1 MTSEHAPTERRLAP
15 EPDRRKTAEM
25 IAEMLRASQERVR
38 LATEAGGLG
47 VWHWSVNDD
56 RVTWEHDWLYDM
68 FGLPHDEPPLNAE
81 RFSKEFVHPEDL
93 PRFTAAVKAVLAQ
106 GQPFTFTGRF
116 FRLPLREVRWL
127 EFHGALQPSDDG
139 QPRLLGTAADIT
151 DRYLA
156 TEALRKSE
164 ERYRALFNAMDEGF
178 CTIDLVTDQN
188 GKVIDYIF
196 GETNPAFA
204 KHTGLVGVDGRSMR
218 ELVPDHDQH
227 WFDIYGEVART
238 GEPARFVNEAVAMN
252 RWFDLYAMRMSEGPP
267 ARLAVFFND
276 ITARVQVQQ
285 DLRRLADELAAA
297 DRRKTE
303 FLATLAHELRN
314 PLAPVRNALE
324 IMRRSPSDAA
334 AQRHARDLLERQ
346 VNHMV
351 RLIDDLMDIAR
362 ISRGH
367 IELQK
372 TTVTLQAL
380 VATAVETSQPLID
393 EGRHRLKVDLPP
405 EAVTLQVDPTRMA
418 QALGN
423 LLNNAAKYTPPG
435 GELHLQGQV
444 VGEQIEIQVSDNG
457 VGITP
462 DVLGSVFDMF
472 TQAGSNI
479 GRSQGGLGI
488 GLSVVRHWVELHGGS
503 VSASSPGHGQGST
516 FTLSLPFDGSSA
528 TAAPLADGPAE
539 PTDKHLKVLVVD
551 DNQDAANS
559 LALLMTLE
567 GHESQAVYDGGQA
580 LAMAPDFAPDVVFL
594 DIGMPVKN
602 GYEVAQSLRQMP
614 GMQDV
619 VLVALTGW
627 GTADD
632 RARSQA
638 AGFHHHLTKPA
649 DLATIDAL
657 LHSLSPVH

>member
-1 MTSEHAPTERRLAP
+1 MTSDHPPTERQMLP
-15 EPDRRKTAEM
+15 ERERRQAAEVT
-25 IAEMLRASQERVR
+25 AEMLRASQERVR
-38 LATEAGGLG
+38 LATEAGGPG
-47 VWHWSVNDD
+47 VWSWNVNDD

-68 FGLPHDEPPLNAE
+68 FGLAHDEEPLNAE
-81 RFSKEFVHPEDL
+81 RFTKEFVHPEDL
-93 PRFTAAVKAVLAQ
+93 PRFTAAIAAVLEK
-106 GQPFTFTGRF
+106 GEPFSFIGRF
-116 FRLPLREVRWL
+116 LRQPLREVRWL

-139 QPRLLGTAADIT
+139 QPCVLGTAADIT
-151 DRYLA
+151 DRYVA
-156 TEALRKSE
+156 TEALRESE

-178 CTIDLVTDQN
+178 CTIELVTDEQ
-188 GKVIDYIF
+188 GQTSDYIF
-196 GETNPAFA
+196 LETNPAFE
-204 KHTGLVGVDGRSMR
+204 KHTGLVGVNGRSMR

-227 WFDIYGEVART
+227 WFDMYGEVGRT
-238 GEPARFVNEAVAMN
+238 GEPARFVNEAAAMN
-252 RWFDLYAMRMSEGPP
+252 RWFDVYAMRMSEGPP
-267 ARLAVFFND
+267 ARLALFFND
-276 ITARVQVQQ
+276 ITARVQAQQ

-297 DRRKTE
+297 DQRKTE

-324 IMRRSPSDAA
+324 IMRRNPSDAA
-334 AQRHARDLLERQ
+334 AQHQARDLLERQ

-372 TTVTLQAL
+372 TAVSLQAL
-380 VATAVETSQPLID
+380 VASAVETSQPLID
-393 EGRHRLKVDLPP
+393 EGHHQLQVDLPP
-405 EAVTLQVDPTRMA
+405 DAITLQVDPTRMA
-418 QALGN
+418 QALSN

-435 GELHLQGQV
+435 GHLRLHCWLED
-444 VGEQIEIQVSDNG
+444 EQLHMAVSDNG

-462 DVLGSVFDMF
+462 DALGSVFDMF
-472 TQAGSNI
+472 TQAGRSI

-503 VSASSPGHGQGST
+503 VSASSPGHDQGST
-516 FTLSLPFDGSSA
+516 FTLSLPMEDSKA
-528 TAAPLADGPAE
+528 LAAPVANGPAE
-539 PTDKHLKVLVVD
+539 THDKHLKVLVVD

-567 GHESQAVYDGGQA
+567 GHESQAAYDGGQA

-614 GMQDV
+614 GMQNV

-657 LHSLSPVH
+657 LHTLSPAH